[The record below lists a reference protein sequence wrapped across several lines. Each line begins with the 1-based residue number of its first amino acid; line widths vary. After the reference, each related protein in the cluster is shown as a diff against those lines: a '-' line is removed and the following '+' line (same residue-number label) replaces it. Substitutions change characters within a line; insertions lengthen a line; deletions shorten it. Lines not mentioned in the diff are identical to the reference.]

1 MRNLSLAP
9 RLLGCALL
17 VLALGCDGSSS
28 PTAPS
33 GSPTPN
39 TPTPNPGG
47 AVAALA
53 SVTLASA
60 ETDAGDPV
68 QGTVALTAAA
78 PAGGFV
84 VTLSS
89 SDKAASVPV
98 SITIAAGASS
108 GGFTVATTSV
118 DFATD
123 VTITAAAGSVTRTAA
138 LNVEPAVGQG
148 PIESITMPS
157 DDIAGGDDT
166 DATILFSEPVP
177 AGGARLAISSDAEE
191 VIVPASVIVPAGSK
205 KATFEIQ
212 TLLVDE
218 DKTVTVTVAVAP
230 AAAGGAHGIMAAKNK
245 RKLKIQLKKIRLDSI
260 SPPSGVRGST
270 VEVEIQGSNIPKSA
284 KVFVKSGLITVTQA
298 KVQSS
303 SRIAATFNIDPGTG
317 PDLAQIGV
325 TLKGK
330 KAKRYVQFEIREDT
344 PPPPPDP
351 TLTGISPAS
360 GPTAGGGAV
369 ILTGTNLS
377 GATDV
382 TFGGTPAAAFTVNSA
397 TSITAIAPAHAALL
411 VDVVVTTP
419 GGSDTLDDAFTYLNT
434 PGLTSVTPATGAPG
448 ETKSVVLRGT
458 SFHNGTTTVNIA
470 GSGVTASNVVWVS
483 STWVNASFAVAANAA
498 PGARAVTVTTAG
510 GTTSSVPFTVSGPPP
525 SLIGVNP
532 DAGSTEGG
540 ALVTITGTNL
550 TGATGLTFGGA
561 PVEIFNIYSD
571 TGISAVTPAHAAGS
585 VDVVVTTPNGTGT
598 LVDAFTFETPA
609 TPPTL
614 TGISPASGTTEG
626 GDTVNLTGTNLDD
639 VTSVTFGGTAAS
651 ILNTSANSLTVT
663 TLGHAAGTVDVAVT
677 SPDGSDTLDDAFTFE
692 EPAAPP
698 TLTGIT
704 PESGLTDGGL
714 EVTLTG
720 TNLHEVT
727 AVTFGG
733 TLGSSLAV
741 DSATSIRVRTPSHAP
756 GAVDVVVMSPN
767 GSATIANGFTYVVPD
782 VRPTIVEVNPAI
794 GDIFGGTPV
803 TITGTNFLGVTSV
816 TFGGTAA
823 TVMFSDATT
832 ILVTAPAH
840 AAGLVDV
847 VVTTPDGTAT
857 LEDGFKYVAGEPL
870 TLALRAPA
878 AVTESAAVPSGT
890 DSGIRK

>member
-89 SDKAASVPV
+89 SDQAASVPV

-191 VIVPASVIVPAGSK
+191 VIVPASVTVPAGSK
-205 KATFEIQ
+205 KATFAIQ

-230 AAAGGAHGIMAAKNK
+230 VAVGGAHGIMAAKGK
-245 RKLKIQLKKIRLDSI
+245 QKLKLRLKKIRLVSI

-270 VEVEIQGSNIPKSA
+270 VQVEIEGKNIPKNV
-284 KVFVKSGLITVTQA
+284 KVFVKSGPITVTQA

-330 KAKRYVQFEIREDT
+330 KAKRYVEFEIREDT

-360 GPTAGGGAV
+360 GPTAGAGAV

-377 GATDV
+377 GATAV
-382 TFGGTPAAAFTVNSA
+382 TFGGTPATLFTVDSS

-419 GGSDTLDDAFTYLNT
+419 LRSVTLPRAYTYLDP

-525 SLIGVNP
+525 SLTGVSP
-532 DAGSTEGG
+532 D
-540 ALVTITGTNL
+540 
-550 TGATGLTFGGA
+550 
-561 PVEIFNIYSD
+561 
-571 TGISAVTPAHAAGS
+571 
-585 VDVVVTTPNGTGT
+585 
-598 LVDAFTFETPA
+598 
-609 TPPTL
+609 
-614 TGISPASGTTEG
+614 SGTTEG
-626 GDTVNLTGTNLDD
+626 GDAVTLTGTSLDGL
-639 VTSVTFGGTAAS
+639 TSVTFGGTAAS
-651 ILNTSANSLTVT
+651 ITTTSATSVTVTTPTHAAGAVDVVVTSPEGTDTLDDAFTFEEPATPPSLTSISPDSGTTAGGDIVTLTGTNLDDVTNVTIGGTAASITNTSATSVTVT
-663 TLGHAAGTVDVAVT
+663 TPGHAAGTVDVAVT

-720 TNLHEVT
+720 TNLDEVT

-782 VRPTIVEVNPAI
+782 VTPTIVQVDPAI

-878 AVTESAAVPSGT
+878 AVTESGTVPSGT